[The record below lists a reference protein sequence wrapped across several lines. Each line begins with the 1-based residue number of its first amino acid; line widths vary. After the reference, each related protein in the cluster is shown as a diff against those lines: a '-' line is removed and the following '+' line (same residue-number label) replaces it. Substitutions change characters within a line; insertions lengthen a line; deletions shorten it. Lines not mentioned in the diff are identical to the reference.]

1 MKRMI
6 SKAGIILLA
15 LLLTNCAAIIHGN
28 KQIVDFSS
36 QPSGAI
42 VYIDGKEYG
51 TTPTSV
57 ELKRMGR
64 LKGESSEKKEYQ
76 VKIHLDGYHPY
87 EIKVKRTVDGWFF
100 GNIIFG
106 GLIGIIIDAATG
118 SMYKLT
124 PDQVIA
130 TIGKESAAIQQIDEN
145 IFIAVTLDINPKWEK
160 VGQLAKK

>member
-1 MKRMI
+1 MKKMI
-6 SKAGIILLA
+6 SKVGIILLA
-15 LLLTNCAAIIHGN
+15 LLMTNCAAIIHGN
-28 KQIVDFSS
+28 KQTVDFSS
-36 QPSGAI
+36 QPSGAK
-42 VYIDGKEYG
+42 VFIDGKEYG

-76 VKIHLDGYHPY
+76 VKIDLDGYYPY

-100 GNIIFG
+100 GNLLFG
-106 GLIGIIIDAATG
+106 GLIGIIIDAASG

-130 TIGKESAAIQQIDEN
+130 TMGKESASVQQIDEN
-145 IFIAVTLDINPKWEK
+145 IFIAVSLDINPEWEK
-160 VGQLAKK
+160 LDN